1 MKQQVVLPSYIVGED
16 ALAQSA
22 QALSR
27 YGRRA
32 LIIGG
37 NKALAAAGRSL
48 NTAVAAAGLQI
59 VSQEWYGGECTYEH
73 MERLACIARER
84 QAEFILGVGGG
95 KALDTAKG
103 CAHMTGLPV
112 ITVPTIASTCAAVT
126 AISVVYDNRG
136 VFIESMFH
144 DAPPAF
150 AVIDL
155 GVIAAAPA
163 CYLRAGI
170 GDAMAK
176 HVECTL
182 ASRGRLLNHSSGMAV
197 ALSSMT
203 FEPHLTYGEQAIKDA
218 QQHVP
223 SEVLGQVVLAN
234 IVSTGMVSLLVDE
247 IYNGA
252 IAHAL
257 FYGMT
262 KIPGFEAH
270 VLHGDAVG
278 YGILVQEMV
287 DGQHERF
294 ERVRSLLANIGIPV
308 TFAQMGYQWTEDLL
322 SCVVPASLAALNNAR
337 VMPYTVTEDML
348 REAILAV
355 ERNG

>member
-1 MKQQVVLPSYIVGED
+1 MKQQVVLPSYIVGEN

-48 NTAVAAAGLQI
+48 NAAVAAAGLDI

-73 MERLACIARER
+73 MERLARIARAQ
-84 QAEFILGVGGG
+84 QAELILGVGGG

-126 AISVVYDNRG
+126 AISVVYDSRG

-144 DAPPAF
+144 DASPAC
-150 AVIDL
+150 AIIDL

-182 ASRGRLLNHSSGMAV
+182 ASRGQSLNHSSGMAV

-203 FEPHLTYGEQAIKDA
+203 FEPHLTYGERAMEDA
-218 QQHVP
+218 QRHVP
-223 SEVLGQVVLAN
+223 SEALGQVVLAN

-247 IYNGA
+247 VYNGA

-262 KIPGFEAH
+262 KIPGFEAR

-278 YGILVQEMV
+278 YGILVQEMI
-287 DGQHERF
+287 DGQLERF
-294 ERVRSLLANIGIPV
+294 DRVRALLSRIGIPV
-308 TFAQMGYQWTEDLL
+308 TFAQMGYRWTEDLL
-322 SCVVPASLAALNNAR
+322 ACVVPAALEALQNAR
-337 VMPYTVTEDML
+337 VMPYEVTPAML
-348 REAILAV
+348 REGILAV
-355 ERNG
+355 ERA